1 VSRSDR
7 IPIIASR
14 PFTSSVSGFH
24 GPWTYP
30 SSSGLAAVPRKTKD
44 ATAMESP
51 MLSWNCALIG
61 LPVMISST
69 TAEVKPIMAARP
81 LTRSATARKSLGRSI
96 FVKREP
102 SLVARTTVRTL
113 RDLTLFLDRMGV
125 VMTGLRVAMQDILYF
140 TKASFL

>member
-1 VSRSDR
+1 MSRSDR

-96 FVKREP
+96 FVKREL
-102 SLVARTTVRTL
+102 SLVARTTV

-140 TKASFL
+140 TKALFL